1 MCWPGTLP
9 VLTTDSE
16 LTDPASSGSFR
27 SWQTCGMQHAEQ
39 VRLLKQLLAHID
51 AGTTVDAGKVSQL
64 ATAAYTDA
72 DQAEQ
77 ERQEFFLGMPQCVGL
92 SGDLAEPGAFL
103 TTDDLG
109 IPILAT
115 RDGEGRLR
123 AFINSCRHRG
133 AIVETDARGV
143 KRRFTCPFHAWS
155 YDASGDLVGLP
166 KPDHF
171 GEVDTECLGL
181 RQLPAE
187 ERHGL
192 LFVYPDPN
200 GTIGLDDLLGDQFND
215 EFPTWNFDDL
225 IPINRDVY
233 DTACNWKLA
242 MDTFGETYHFS
253 SLHKDTLFNTF
264 HGNVQCYDEYGHN
277 HRMILCRREIDEMR
291 LRPEEEWD
299 ISVAALPV
307 YWIFPNVILMPFR
320 FGCFLVRAYPTPGD
334 PGHHVSRVDFYMKSE
349 LANATGPEAVEVN
362 EFIATVAQTFSSI
375 IRDEDYVMG
384 ESQQA
389 AANAGA
395 LEHII
400 FGRNEPALHHYH
412 RTFAEK
418 LGRAVAPVPLEQES
432 PIKDSQ

>member
-1 MCWPGTLP
+1 M
-9 VLTTDSE
+9 
-16 LTDPASSGSFR
+16 
-27 SWQTCGMQHAEQ
+27 
-39 VRLLKQLLAHID
+39 
-51 AGTTVDAGKVSQL
+51 SQL
-64 ATAAYTDA
+64 ATATYTDA

-155 YDASGDLVGLP
+155 YDASGDLVGL
-166 KPDHF
+166 
-171 GEVDTECLGL
+171 
-181 RQLPAE
+181 
-187 ERHGL
+187 
-192 LFVYPDPN
+192 LFVHPDPN
-200 GTIGLDDLLGDQFND
+200 GTIDLDALLGEQFND

-264 HGNVQCYDEYGHN
+264 HGNVQC
-277 HRMILCRREIDEMR
+277 
-291 LRPEEEWD
+291 
-299 ISVAALPV
+299 
-307 YWIFPNVILMPFR
+307 
-320 FGCFLVRAYPTPGD
+320 
-334 PGHHVSRVDFYMKSE
+334 
-349 LANATGPEAVEVN
+349 
-362 EFIATVAQTFSSI
+362 
-375 IRDEDYVMG
+375 
-384 ESQQA
+384 
-389 AANAGA
+389 
-395 LEHII
+395 
-400 FGRNEPALHHYH
+400 
-412 RTFAEK
+412 
-418 LGRAVAPVPLEQES
+418 
-432 PIKDSQ
+432 